1 MNRSL
6 NVQLS
11 IIAFVAI
18 SSISAASLGNDQA
31 IQNHSAT
38 DDITID
44 FKEIPSDAATL
55 RVLAFPLI
63 ESTTRRS
70 AIVRPFN
77 LWWSIFTQSLLQ
89 LRRLRAKATEEIF
102 SLTPDQPAST
112 SATSVPQVPTEDVAH
127 NVNDVAA
134 GLETI
139 SIDVP
144 VFDLMP
150 LE

>member
-1 MNRSL
+1 MNNCL
-6 NVQLS
+6 IQV
-11 IIAFVAI
+11 I
-18 SSISAASLGNDQA
+18 SSISAASLRNDQTV
-31 IQNHSAT
+31 QNHTAVE
-38 DDITID
+38 DITVD
-44 FKEIPSDAATL
+44 LKEISSDAATR
-55 RVLAFPLI
+55 RVLAFGSQTFPLT

-89 LRRLRAKATEEIF
+89 LRRLRAKTTEAAL
-102 SLTPDQPAST
+102 SLNPTQPSIST
-112 SATSVPQVPTEDVAH
+112 TLVPRGPTEDLAH

-134 GLETI
+134 WLESI
-139 SIDVP
+139 SIDLP

>member
-1 MNRSL
+1 MNNCL
-6 NVQLS
+6 IQV
-11 IIAFVAI
+11 I
-18 SSISAASLGNDQA
+18 SSISAASLRNDQTV
-31 IQNHSAT
+31 QNHTAVE
-38 DDITID
+38 DITVD
-44 FKEIPSDAATL
+44 LKEISSDAATR
-55 RVLAFPLI
+55 RVLAFGSQTFPLT

-89 LRRLRAKATEEIF
+89 LRRLRAKTTEAAF
-102 SLTPDQPAST
+102 SLIST
-112 SATSVPQVPTEDVAH
+112 TSVPRVPTEDLAH

-134 GLETI
+134 GLESI